1 MSGQDKQRPALQ
13 PLDLVGLEGGLG
25 TCGLDGCET
34 DTIAEN
40 VSPSRAPRVILP
52 GSTIGILGGGQ
63 LGRMMAGAGSAMGY
77 RFVALDPTPDAPC
90 GQVARQIVAAYD
102 DHAAAAELAQQA
114 DVITYEFENV
124 DAEVAAMLVETSYVP
139 QGSELLY
146 TTQHRLREKRAIEA
160 AGVRV
165 APYSEIGSV
174 DELRA
179 AVDRFG
185 LPCVLKTATGGYDG
199 KGQWV
204 IRSEAE
210 VDEAY
215 DTLSRARTELVLEK
229 FITFD
234 KELSVIAA
242 RSPQGEI
249 RTFPI
254 SENVHV
260 DNILHLSIVPARVD
274 EAVGRKA
281 QELAAR
287 IAEGLGVVGLI
298 AVELFL
304 TPEGELFVNELAPRP
319 HNSGHYT
326 MEACRTSQ
334 FEQHVRAVCGLP
346 LGDPALLTP
355 VVMVNVLGEH
365 MEPLMNLMAQPDEA
379 AERLNVAPKVHLYG
393 KHEAKHK
400 RKMGHVNVLAKD
412 VDTALAWIA
421 ETNIWRV

>member
-1 MSGQDKQRPALQ
+1 MSG
-13 PLDLVGLEGGLG
+13 G
-25 TCGLDGCET
+25 TAKE
-34 DTIAEN
+34 AK
-40 VSPSRAPRVILP
+40 VILP
-52 GSTIGILGGGQ
+52 GSTVGILGGGQ
-63 LGRMMAGAGSAMGY
+63 LGRMMANAGSAMGY

-90 GQVARQIVAAYD
+90 GQVSSQIVAAYD
-102 DHAAAAELAQQA
+102 DREAARELARRA

-124 DAEVAAMLVETSYVP
+124 DAGVAAMLMEESYVP

-160 AGVRV
+160 AGVKV
-165 APYSEIGSV
+165 APYAEVRSA
-174 DELRA
+174 DELRE
-179 AVDRFG
+179 AVSRFG
-185 LPCVLKTATGGYDG
+185 LPCVLKTAMGGYDG

-210 VDEAY
+210 IGEAFE
-215 DTLSRARTELVLEK
+215 TLSRAGTELVVEQ
-229 FITFD
+229 FIRFR

-249 RTFPI
+249 RTFPAA
-254 SENVHV
+254 ENIHV
-260 DNILHLSIVPARVD
+260 DNILHLSIVPARMEEELQR
-274 EAVGRKA
+274 EAEV
-281 QELAAR
+281 LAAK

-304 TPEGELFVNELAPRP
+304 TEDGELFVNELAPRP

-346 LGDPALLTP
+346 LGDTALLTP

-365 MEPLMNLMAQPDEA
+365 VEPLLGLMERKDEN
-379 AERLNVAPKVHLYG
+379 AERLGVAPKIHLYG

-400 RKMGHVNVLAKD
+400 RKMGHVNVLAAD
-412 VDTALAWIA
+412 VEQALAWIS

>member
-1 MSGQDKQRPALQ
+1 MSETGKL
-13 PLDLVGLEGGLG
+13 GGGLIPLNELIG
-25 TCGLDGCET
+25 GMDGESCGIDGCVP
-34 DTIAEN
+34 
-40 VSPSRAPRVILP
+40 VSGNEESAAQTRVILP

-63 LGRMMAGAGSAMGY
+63 LGRMMAHAGSAMGY

-90 GQVARQIVAAYD
+90 GQVAEQIIASYDNREAA
-102 DHAAAAELAQQA
+102 HELAKRS

-124 DAEVAAMLVETSYVP
+124 DADVAAMLMEESYVP

-160 AGVRV
+160 AGVKV
-165 APYSEIGSV
+165 APYSEIRNV
-174 DELRA
+174 EELRE
-179 AVDRFG
+179 AVRRFG
-185 LPCVLKTATGGYDG
+185 LPSVLKTATGGYDG

-204 IRSEAE
+204 IRSEVE
-210 VDEAY
+210 IEEAY
-215 DTLSRARTELVLEK
+215 ETLSRARTELVLEQ
-229 FITFD
+229 FIRFE

-249 RTFPI
+249 RTFPAA
-254 SENVHV
+254 ENIHV
-260 DNILHLSIVPARVD
+260 DNILHLSIVPARID
-274 EAVGRKA
+274 AALQREAE
-281 QELAAR
+281 ELAAR

-304 TPEGELFVNELAPRP
+304 TAGGELFVNELAPRP

-346 LGDPALLTP
+346 LGDTSLMTP

-365 MEPLMNLMAQPDEA
+365 VEPLLKRLAVADAA
-379 AERLNVAPKVHLYG
+379 AERLGVAAKVHLYG

-400 RKMGHVNVLAKD
+400 RKMGHVNVLAA
-412 VDTALAWIA
+412 DTEAALAWIS
-421 ETNIWRV
+421 ETNIWKD